1 MCREFDVGQMLGRRW
16 FTRIIRAVRKF
27 LLVFLL
33 ALMPLQLTW
42 AAVLGYCQTETG
54 TMAAHFV
61 HQAHAC
67 VDVPFTRATAPEPSA
82 PSVDLHHHH
91 VSDHGSAWV
100 GQHFQGLTVFAWHAA
115 GAWPA
120 QDRAIA
126 SSAPPSAIER
136 PKWPGSSAFCGGV

>member
-1 MCREFDVGQMLGRRW
+1 MFDVGQMPGQRW
-16 FTRIIRAVRKF
+16 FSCRIRAVRKF

-91 VSDHGSAWV
+91 VSDHCSAWV
-100 GQHFQGLTVFAWHAA
+100 GDFSSGPVASAWLSRSPWLTAYAA
-115 GAWPA
+115 
-120 QDRAIA
+120 RV
-126 SSAPPSAIER
+126 SNAPPGSIDR
-136 PKWPGSSAFCGGV
+136 PKWF